1 MSRRRI
7 ARAATALAVGIMS
20 AQAAS
25 ASAATIE
32 VVDGTAVFTA
42 APGEANN
49 VRAGTLAAP
58 DTVSLKVIDA
68 GAPLTA
74 GPGCKQ
80 LDANSAWCPDPL
92 SPAPFQ
98 PLLALTV
105 QLGDGNDRVNVDD
118 RGTRPVTV
126 YGDDGDDTIHF
137 GSGEGTSPVLVGGPG
152 DDDIST
158 TNNGDGTPVLRGGP
172 GADVLRISGLGGG
185 LAYGGTGPDRLV
197 YSALIGPGSTLQL
210 DGGQGDDRYTFT
222 NGYIPGAVVA
232 GAGFDTLDQS
242 AITSALPLFI
252 DMATCPGCFQHV
264 IGTSNEDQIT
274 GDDRGQV
281 ILGGEGNDAI
291 DGRGGHDL
299 LAGQGGDDTIAARD
313 GTFDVVDCGPGV
325 DAVTADRFDL
335 VSRDCES
342 RARAVVRARRY

>member
-74 GPGCKQ
+74 GPGCQQ
-80 LDANSAWCPDPL
+80 LDANSAWCPDP
-92 SPAPFQ
+92 PAGAFQ
-98 PLLALTV
+98 PLLPLTMR
-105 QLGDGNDRVNVDD
+105 LGDGNDRANVDD
-118 RGTRPVTV
+118 RGTRAVAI
-126 YGDDGDDTIHF
+126 YGEGGNDKLHF
-137 GSGEGTSPVLVGGPG
+137 GSGEGTSPVLDGGPG
-152 DDDIST
+152 DDDLST
-158 TNNGDGTPVLRGGP
+158 TNNGNGTPVLRGGT
-172 GADVLRISGLGGG
+172 GADRLTINGVGGG
-185 LAYGGTGPDRLV
+185 LAYGDSGDDRIVFGTF
-197 YSALIGPGSTLQL
+197 IGPGVTIRL
-210 DGGQGDDRYTFT
+210 DGGRGNDSYTFPV
-222 NGYIPGAVVA
+222 GFVPGTVVP
-232 GAGFDTLDQS
+232 GPGFDTFDQGAVPVAFALFYDMS
-242 AITSALPLFI
+242 A
-252 DMATCPGCFQHV
+252 CPGCFERV
-264 IGTSNEDQIT
+264 IGTPNDDQIT
-274 GDDRGQV
+274 GDDRDQV

-313 GTFDVVDCGPGV
+313 GTFDVVECGPGV
-325 DAVTADRFDL
+325 DAVTADRVDF

-342 RARAVVRARRY
+342 GARAVVRARRY